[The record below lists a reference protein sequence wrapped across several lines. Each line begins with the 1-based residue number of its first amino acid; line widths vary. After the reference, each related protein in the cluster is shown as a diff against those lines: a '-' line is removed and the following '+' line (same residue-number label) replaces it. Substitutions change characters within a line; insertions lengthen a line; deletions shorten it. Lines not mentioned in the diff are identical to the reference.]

1 MSNSSR
7 LARGSFTPGASLGRR
22 SDWPQ
27 TTIAAWTLWAVS
39 LALVALSLATA
50 RSGGPEDPGSAI
62 VEGLAVVSLVTTGAF
77 LVSRLPRHRIGWLL
91 LLGGM
96 VLAASG
102 AASGLADY
110 GLTVHPGAVPG
121 AIWLAWVS
129 QWTWAP
135 EIACLFVLLPL
146 FYPSGGVPSPR
157 WRVVVV
163 IGAALVLVGGVASAL
178 SPWAPDPFPVDNP
191 LALGGVAGSVTSF
204 LSNVVGT
211 GLVVSG
217 GGLSVASLLVRYRRS
232 SGLERA
238 QLKWFAAVATVTG
251 VAALGSIAT
260 NSPSGAPASTGILG
274 SISAASNV
282 LLFVGLAVL
291 PLAIGIA
298 VLRYRLYEIDR
309 LISRTLGWGVLTLI
323 LGGAFVGLVLGLQ
336 AILAPFTGSNE
347 LAVAGSTLLV
357 FSLFQP
363 LRSRVQ
369 GLVDRRF
376 NRARYDARQALDAFS
391 ARLRDEVDLDT
402 LQESLLTLVD
412 ATLEPTTVSLWL
424 RE

>member
-1 MSNSSR
+1 M
-7 LARGSFTPGASLGRR
+7 
-22 SDWPQ
+22 
-27 TTIAAWTLWAVS
+27 
-39 LALVALSLATA
+39 
-50 RSGGPEDPGSAI
+50 
-62 VEGLAVVSLVTTGAF
+62 
-77 LVSRLPRHRIGWLL
+77 
-91 LLGGM
+91 
-96 VLAASG
+96 
-102 AASGLADY
+102 
-110 GLTVHPGAVPG
+110 
-121 AIWLAWVS
+121 
-129 QWTWAP
+129 
-135 EIACLFVLLPL
+135 
-146 FYPSGGVPSPR
+146 
-157 WRVVVV
+157 
-163 IGAALVLVGGVASAL
+163 
-178 SPWAPDPFPVDNP
+178 
-191 LALGGVAGSVTSF
+191 SF

-211 GLVVSG
+211 ALVVSG
-217 GGLSVASLLVRYRRS
+217 GVLAVASLLVRYRRG
-232 SGLERA
+232 SGIERA

-251 VAALGSIAT
+251 VAALVNIAT
-260 NSPSGAPASTGILG
+260 NSSSGAPASTGILG

-402 LQESLLTLVD
+402 LQESLLTLVE

>member
-1 MSNSSR
+1 
-7 LARGSFTPGASLGRR
+7 LQGLG
-22 SDWPQ
+22 
-27 TTIAAWTLWAVS
+27 
-39 LALVALSLATA
+39 
-50 RSGGPEDPGSAI
+50 
-62 VEGLAVVSLVTTGAF
+62 VVSLVTTGAF
-77 LVSRLPRHRIGWLL
+77 LVSRLPHHRIGWLL
-91 LLGGM
+91 VLGGL

-102 AASGLADY
+102 ATSGLADY

-121 AIWLAWVS
+121 AIWLAWIS
-129 QWTWAP
+129 EWTWAP

-163 IGAALVLVGGVASAL
+163 IGAALVLVGGGASAL

-191 LALGGVAGSVTSF
+191 LALGGTAGTVMSF
-204 LSNVVGT
+204 LNNVVGT

-217 GGLSVASLLVRYRRS
+217 GSLAVASLLVRYRRG
-232 SGLERA
+232 SGIERA

-251 VAALGSIAT
+251 VAALVNIAT
-260 NSPSGAPASTGILG
+260 NSSSGAPASTGILG

-282 LLFVGLAVL
+282 LLFGGLALL

-309 LISRTLGWGVLTLI
+309 LVSRTL
-323 LGGAFVGLVLGLQ
+323 AYGLVTVVLVAVFGG
-336 AILAPFTGSNE
+336 AILALQALLSPLTGGNT

-357 FSLFQP
+357 AALFQP
-363 LRSRVQ
+363 LRRRVQ
-369 GLVDRRF
+369 RVVDRRF
-376 NRARYDARQALDAFS
+376 NRARYDAQAAVSAFA

-402 LQESLLTLVD
+402 LQGSLLTLVE
-412 ATLEPTTVSLWL
+412 ATLEPTTLALWV